1 MRLKEA
7 RIQVIET
14 AQGLLRSGLV
24 ARSWGNIS
32 CRLNENQF
40 VITPSGRSYLD
51 LQPEEIVIVNI
62 IDENHWGNVV
72 PSVEVGIHRDI
83 YNLRSDINAVIH
95 THQTEASALS
105 AMDAGLPAK
114 YDAAFGGSVRCGAY
128 GFPGSKEL
136 RHNIQEE
143 FLNGAGNAVLM
154 SHHGAVCC
162 GGDLGEAFR
171 CAFIL
176 ERTCEQYF
184 FAACKRTYGKS
195 WYPTMFV
202 YEKLFEEQEREFPS
216 VIPYLGNGD
225 MVEGT
230 PKIYG
235 EIEGGSFSLSEDPD
249 LTEQVFNGIFE
260 ARPDILHI
268 RQLITPEILTYSA
281 LGRDMATYID
291 DFAQINGPTMVC
303 APSDDPQ
310 AIVKALGQNQ
320 GVLLTNGGALCCGST
335 EDDVAALALVTEKN
349 AHAALIPTFFPGKE
363 AAPVSLE
370 DCEKMRKF
378 YLEEYSKRF

>member
-1 MRLKEA
+1 MKLKEA

-32 CRLNENQF
+32 CRLNDNQF
-40 VITPSGRSYLD
+40 VITPSGRSYMD

-62 IDENHWGNVV
+62 IDENHWGNTV
-72 PSVEVGIHRDI
+72 PSVEAGIHRDI
-83 YNLRSDINAVIH
+83 YNLRYDVQAVIH
-95 THQTEASALS
+95 THQREASALS
-105 AMDAGLPAK
+105 AMNAGLPAK
-114 YDAAFGGSVRCGAY
+114 YDAAFGGSVRCGDY

-136 RHNIQEE
+136 RYNIQEE

-154 SHHGAVCC
+154 SHHGAICC
-162 GGDLGEAFR
+162 GADLGEAFR

-184 FAACKRTYGKS
+184 FSACKRTYDKR
-195 WYPTMFV
+195 WYPSMFV
-202 YEKLFEEQEREFPS
+202 YEKLFEEKGREFPA

-235 EIEGGSFSLSEDPD
+235 EIEGGSFSLAEDPD
-249 LTEQVFNGIFE
+249 LTEQVFTEIFK
-260 ARPDILHI
+260 ARSDIRHI

-281 LGRDMATYID
+281 LGQNMPAYID
-291 DFAQINGPTMVC
+291 DFAQINGPLMVC
-303 APSDDPQ
+303 APADDPQ
-310 AIVKALGQNQ
+310 AIVAALGENQ
-320 GVLLTNGGALCCGST
+320 GVLLDNGGALCCGAT
-335 EDDVAALALVTEKN
+335 EDDAAALALVAEKN

-363 AAPVSLE
+363 ATPISPE
-370 DCEKMRKF
+370 DCHQMRKF